1 MASLS
6 PWHPVTVRRRW
17 LLLPALAL
25 LAALLAAAW
34 HLKLPALAWHWAG
47 TLRQE
52 DVWRSKS
59 LWLPDYRAT
68 IDAHPIEGVSHN
80 ASGLTYD
87 DRTHTLY
94 LAINHPA
101 EILELTTGGRI
112 LRRIPVTGVE
122 DLEGLTHVRD
132 DEFFLIDERRQRIYW
147 IPIRPETTRIDVAD
161 APWLGL
167 GILLNGNLGFEGV
180 SWNGGRN
187 LLFVAKEKSPPR
199 VFHIEGLLPETRP
212 GAPMNL
218 QIHEWRPEVDPGR
231 FLRDLSSLSL
241 HDQSGHLLILSD
253 ESRILA
259 EYSKAGELISLMPLW
274 RGWHGLERT
283 IPQAEGVTV
292 DAQGTI
298 YIVSE
303 PNLFYRFE
311 RTEAPHSKQA
321 RRDSQK
327 LAVQAARRP

>member
-6 PWHPVTVRRRW
+6 PWRLVTNRRRW
-17 LLLPALAL
+17 ILPVLAS
-25 LAALLAAAW
+25 LAALFAAAW
-34 HLKLPALAWHWAG
+34 HLKLPALAWYWAG
-47 TLRQE
+47 TLCQE
-52 DVWRSKS
+52 DVWRHKS

-68 IDAHPIEGVSHN
+68 IDPHPIEGISRNV
-80 ASGLTYD
+80 SGLTYN

-94 LAINHPA
+94 LPINNPT
-101 EILELTTGGRI
+101 EIVEITTGGRI

-132 DEFFLIDERRQRIYW
+132 DEFFLIDERRQRIYRV
-147 IPIRPETTRIDVAD
+147 PIRPETTRIDVAD

-180 SWNGGRN
+180 AWNGARSM
-187 LLFVAKEKSPPR
+187 LFVAKEKSPSR
-199 VFHIEGLLPETRP
+199 VFHIEGLLPDARP

-241 HDQSGHLLILSD
+241 HDRSGHLLILSD

-259 EYSKAGELISLMPLW
+259 EYSRAGELISMMPLW
-274 RGWHGLERT
+274 RGWHGLGRS
-283 IPQAEGVTV
+283 IPQPEGATV
-292 DAQGTI
+292 DTQGTI

-311 RTEAPHSKQA
+311 RTGAPHSGRQA
-321 RRDSQK
+321 DTESPRDS
-327 LAVQAARRP
+327 